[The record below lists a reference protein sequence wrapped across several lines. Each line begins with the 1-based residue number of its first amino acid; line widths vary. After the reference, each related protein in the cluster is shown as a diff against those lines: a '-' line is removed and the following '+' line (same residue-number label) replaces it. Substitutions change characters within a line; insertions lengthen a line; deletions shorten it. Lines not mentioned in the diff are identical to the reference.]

1 LNSRQKGK
9 RGELEARN
17 YVREHWH
24 SPQCIRSA
32 QAGGAFAADL
42 LNAGEGLH
50 VEVKRRQRIAATH
63 FMKQAEQDCG
73 DMEVPVVLMREDNY
87 PTWMVMF
94 RIEDTD
100 KFLEIIRHN
109 RETNHD
115 DATNT
120 VRSGTKEDCKD
131 GADTG

>member
-1 LNSRQKGK
+1 MNSRQKGK

-17 YVREHWH
+17 YVREWWH
-24 SPQCIRSA
+24 SPNCIRSA

-42 LNAGEGLH
+42 LHAGEGLH

-63 FMKQAEQDCG
+63 FMKQAEEDCG
-73 DMEVPVVLMREDNY
+73 EREVPVVLMREDNY
-87 PTWMVMF
+87 PTWIVAF

-100 KFLEIIRHN
+100 KFIEIIN
-109 RETNHD
+109 RNKETND

-120 VRSGTKEDCKD
+120 IQD
-131 GADTG
+131 GQEASPEEADTS